1 MKIIYIDLLFFINT
15 GANYLIL
22 LATAKIC
29 DIAVSRLCIGLSA
42 VLGGVYSIFAAVP
55 AYGFLNSFPV
65 KLAAGLMMLLPVFRR
80 REGFFRIA
88 VVFFAVSAAF
98 GGALFALGSGGV
110 HIGVKAVI
118 LTFLLSWAAVTLA
131 FRRTG
136 KATAGTVSLEITC
149 FGKSVRCTALID
161 TGNTLKDPVT
171 GRGAAIVSQEVILS
185 LLPRSAAAA
194 IKENPPAEA
203 MLALAQAG
211 YSGRFRLL
219 PYSAVGVSSGMLLAL
234 RPDSV
239 TVNGKVLPG
248 MLAAVSPSPV
258 SDGGAYSALVGA
270 DNAYLRRYAS

>member
-29 DIAVSRLCIGLSA
+29 DVSASRLCIGLSA
-42 VLGGVYSIFAAVP
+42 ALGGVYSIFAAIP
-55 AYGFLNSFPV
+55 AYGFLNSLPV

-80 REGFFRIA
+80 RDGFLRIA

-98 GGALFALGSGGV
+98 CGALLALGSGGV
-110 HIGVKAVI
+110 HIGIKAII
-118 LTFLLSWAAVTLA
+118 LTFLLSWAAFTLA

-136 KATAGTVSLEITC
+136 KAAAGTVSLEITC
-149 FGKSVRCTALID
+149 FGKTACCTALID
-161 TGNTLKDPVT
+161 TGNSLKDPAT
-171 GRGAAIVSQEVILS
+171 GCGAAIVSQDVILS

-194 IKENPPAEA
+194 IKGSSPAEA
-203 MLALAQAG
+203 MLALSQAG

-234 RPDSV
+234 RPDCIRA
-239 TVNGKVLPG
+239 NGQTLPG

-258 SDGGAYSALVGA
+258 SDGGAYSALVGV